1 YGFYL
6 AAAAAVVLIRI
17 LNAVGP
23 RLKHSGAP
31 DALLGRLKT
40 VAVLTLAVAEAP
52 ALLGMALFL
61 TGGYNVDSY
70 MLMFASLILL
80 FMYFPRTR
88 SWEARLQNAPRAC
101 PF

>member
-1 YGFYL
+1 
-6 AAAAAVVLIRI
+6 
-17 LNAVGP
+17 
-23 RLKHSGAP
+23 
-31 DALLGRLKT
+31 
-40 VAVLTLAVAEAP
+40 
-52 ALLGMALFL
+52 
-61 TGGYNVDSY
+61 